1 MFMQNNDRNNYKKIN
16 GRYDIKLNNI
26 IKWTVFI

>member
-26 IKWTVFI
+26 IKSV